1 MTIKKRLAASVMACA
16 MAISAATAISA
27 NAKTLAESFYSST
40 SINYDHYSWPCDY
53 WTKSSTAGTS
63 GYYNSSKRHYVRA
76 TVGNP
81 TNGDA
86 VWADSGYKKGYGD
99 IKTTATTDPV
109 ACSGWWWEFPTGY
122 AYYGM
127 C

>member
-27 NAKTLAESFYSST
+27 NAKSLAEAFYSGAH
-40 SINYDHYSWPCDY
+40 IDI
-53 WTKSSTAGTS
+53 SSTCWWSSNDYYTKTAYAGTN
-63 GYYNSSKRHYVRA
+63 GYNKFHYVRA

-86 VWADSGYKKGYGD
+86 VWADTRRCYTYID
-99 IKTTATTDPV
+99 HEWEATTSPLL
-109 ACSGWWWEFPTGY
+109 CNGGRWNFPT
-122 AYYGM
+122 AYGFYGTN
-127 C
+127 